1 MPFARRGW
9 TSGYDI
15 TPKLGVLPR
24 ISSFHTDSPTFHT
37 RIVYVGSTYKPQ
49 PQSANALS
57 PNHCSVSASRLHLAQ
72 VLDCR
77 LKYAA
82 KMHTPLISLV
92 FAVTFALQSVP
103 AASQFDNSSIPIAY
117 EAKVIE
123 KSAEICPT
131 AEESQEAQDE
141 IRLDVRRLLGL
152 YSCGGTSGWDRI
164 AYLNMNDS
172 SHQCPGDFRE
182 ATFDGLRLCARDST
196 ADTSNQVCTSTTFSS
211 NGIPYS
217 AVCGR
222 VVGYQYGTTRA
233 FYYNTVDGPR
243 PIDEYYADGV
253 ALTHG
258 PVGAR
263 EHIWTFVSGLQEDN
277 SHPLFVC
284 PCAPHAS
291 STIVVP
297 PFIGDDYFCES
308 GTLVNRGNN
317 AFHDDPLWDGDG
329 CPEGNSCCTFS
340 NPPYFTRQLPAS
352 TSDDIELR
360 DCGDQRGIGA
370 TSSADTLI
378 QFIELYVK

>member
-1 MPFARRGW
+1 MDVW
-9 TSGYDI
+9 
-15 TPKLGVLPR
+15 
-24 ISSFHTDSPTFHT
+24 
-37 RIVYVGSTYKPQ
+37 VYVGSTYKPQ
-49 PQSANALS
+49 PQSAHALS

-82 KMHTPLISLV
+82 EMPSPLISLV

-117 EAKVIE
+117 EAKIIE
-123 KSAEICPT
+123 KGAEICPT

-141 IRLDVRRLLGL
+141 IRLDVRSLLRLS

-164 AYLNMNDS
+164 AYLNMSDS

-182 ATFDGLRLCARDST
+182 ATFDGMRLCARDST
-196 ADTSNQVCTSTTFSS
+196 ADTSIRYCTSTTFSS

-222 VVGYQYGTTRA
+222 VVGYQYGVTAA
-233 FYYNTVDGPR
+233 FSYNTNSGPQTIDEHYVDG
-243 PIDEYYADGV
+243 AT
-253 ALTHG
+253 LTHG

-263 EHIWTFVSGLQEDN
+263 EHIWTFASARLEDGN
-277 SHPLFVC
+277 TNPTAAC
-284 PCAPHAS
+284 PCALDTS
-291 STIVVP
+291 STVVVP

-308 GTLVNRGNN
+308 GTLSNG
-317 AFHDDPLWDGDG
+317 ASGIFYDDPLWDGDG
-329 CPEGNSCCTFS
+329 CPEGNSCCTFN

-360 DCGDQRGIGA
+360 DCAFWSGIGS
-370 TSSADTLI
+370 TSVKTDTLI